1 MARANL
7 NKSEKSLDFLYYYH
21 SIKVHTQE
29 ALNLQQL
36 KSPFSDPNLFRKS
49 ASILIIMIYP
59 LDSRNTKK
67 LSNFGKGFCENT
79 SAYKSPFLKISP
91 HGEVAFPTSSW
102 VILRSLLNKLA
113 CLTVLNTVKRAS
125 LFVRD
130 LRVLLINDT

>member
-49 ASILIIMIYP
+49 ASILMIYP

-67 LSNFGKGFCENT
+67 TKKTKMLSFF
-79 SAYKSPFLKISP
+79 YKTQSYFSQLLQKEPKFQDYVSLKMRQPIFLLLSQ
-91 HGEVAFPTSSW
+91 
-102 VILRSLLNKLA
+102 ILLK
-113 CLTVLNTVKRAS
+113 T
-125 LFVRD
+125 
-130 LRVLLINDT
+130 